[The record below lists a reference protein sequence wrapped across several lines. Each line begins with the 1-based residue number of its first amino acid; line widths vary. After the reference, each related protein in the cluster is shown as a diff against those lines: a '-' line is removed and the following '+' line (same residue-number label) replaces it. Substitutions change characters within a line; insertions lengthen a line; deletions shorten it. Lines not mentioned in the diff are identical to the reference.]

1 VSFSRA
7 SKPGRRQLVSI
18 EDIMR
23 WPLFGPFY
31 YNGKALTP
39 YFLLGQMSEVI
50 FFSFSPWWFWR
61 DRSVSAAGNNLGNS

>member
-1 VSFSRA
+1 
-7 SKPGRRQLVSI
+7 
-18 EDIMR
+18 MR